1 MNPTP
6 IHVFAQ
12 WRVQPGHLDEVLTLL
27 GEVAAK
33 STREPGNLFYEV
45 HQSTADRQ
53 LLVLHEAYRD
63 EPALAAHRATEHFQR
78 LVLGKIVPLLAH
90 REVTLAT
97 ALDPSRQV

>member
-1 MNPTP
+1 MNPEP

-12 WRVQPGHLDEVLTLL
+12 WRVQPGRLDEVLALL

-45 HQSTADRQ
+45 HQGTADRNT
-53 LLVLHEAYRD
+53 LVLHEAYRD
-63 EPALAAHRATEHFQR
+63 EPALAAHRATGHFQD
-78 LVLGKIVPLLAH
+78 LVLAKIVPLLAH
-90 REVTLAT
+90 REVILTT